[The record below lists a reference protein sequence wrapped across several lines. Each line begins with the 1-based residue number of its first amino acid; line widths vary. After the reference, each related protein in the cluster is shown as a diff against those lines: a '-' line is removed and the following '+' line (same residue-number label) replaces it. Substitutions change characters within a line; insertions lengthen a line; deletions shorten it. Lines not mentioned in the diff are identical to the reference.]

1 MTTTLAG
8 ATTHYGQHNP
18 DDCFACK
25 MKTLQFNRPGFKT
38 HQHKG
43 DPWDGNP
50 VKERMEEIRREGK
63 KIAAIELTNP
73 AMSGGPE

>member
-25 MKTLQFNRPGFKT
+25 MKTLQFNLPGPKT
-38 HQHKG
+38 HMKHG
-43 DPWDGNP
+43 DHWEDNP
-50 VKERMEEIRREGK
+50 VKERMEELAKEGRK
-63 KIAAIELTNP
+63 VATLELSPTEGN
-73 AMSGGPE
+73 